1 MEFNLGSR
9 FCNNPAN
16 AFNKYYL
23 NIIDEVRIQSN
34 IESTKF
40 SLKGAFPQGFP
51 EIINIPITELEV
63 KCTIKVLKNKNS
75 SGYDGMYN
83 KIIKVGC
90 AIILVNPSRIFLMSL
105 TRPILPDQLK
115 YSS

>member
-75 SGYDGMYN
+75 SGYNGICT
-83 KIIKVGC
+83 KIIKAGC
-90 AIILVNPSRIFLMSL
+90 DHINIPLAYILNMSL
-105 TRPILPDQLK
+105 TQGRVPDQLK
-115 YSS
+115 